1 MKFQI
6 MGYSNGRLCLL
17 ELDDTKV
24 KIKVKSWTIDPDGP
38 DGSIGKMITPE
49 AAQVAKEKEL
59 DVSLDGILVK
69 NKNGETN

>member
-1 MKFQI
+1 MEYQVI
-6 MGYSNGRLCLL
+6 GISNGNTYIL

-24 KIKVKSWTIDPDGP
+24 KFKVHRWMGSVDGP

-59 DVSLDGILVK
+59 DVRLNGILVK
-69 NKNGETN
+69 NKQ

>member
-1 MKFQI
+1 MKYQVI
-6 MGYSNGRLCLL
+6 GISNGSAYIL

-24 KIKVKSWTIDPDGP
+24 KFKVHRWMGNVDGP

-49 AAQVAKEKEL
+49 AAQVAKEKVV

-69 NKNGETN
+69 NKQ